1 MTTESAATPTND
13 NDMSQSDAVK
23 NNMKRMEMERV
34 QGATFLSPSELT
46 EKMKGM
52 KPLDCIND
60 SNSILENFRKLP
72 SADALNFHL
81 KEVLDKLKNPEKDP
95 NFDKDM
101 TKLLTSCQNL
111 MKNLEKEHE
120 QTEHEGRWPTKK
132 DKNPIEALME
142 DIMKLL
148 RGPLKPEAVERMG
161 EIKRVMTDIQNG
173 CREIVKEQD
182 AARAKSK
189 EIDGPAMQLK

>member
-13 NDMSQSDAVK
+13 NDMSESDAVK
-23 NNMKRMEMERV
+23 NHMKHMEMERL
-34 QGATFLSPSELT
+34 QGMTFLSPDELT

-81 KEVLDKLKNPEKDP
+81 NEVLIKLQNPEEDP

-101 TKLLTSCQNL
+101 NKLLTGCQNL
-111 MKNLEKEHE
+111 MNNLKKEHA
-120 QTEHEGRWPTKK
+120 QIVQEGKWPIKK
-132 DKNPIEALME
+132 TDNPVEALIE
-142 DIMKLL
+142 EIIKVL
-148 RGPLKPEAVERMG
+148 RGPLKPEAVERIG
-161 EIKRVMTDIQNG
+161 EIKGVMTDIQNG

-182 AARAKSK
+182 AARERAK
-189 EIDGPAMQLK
+189 EDTGPAMQPK